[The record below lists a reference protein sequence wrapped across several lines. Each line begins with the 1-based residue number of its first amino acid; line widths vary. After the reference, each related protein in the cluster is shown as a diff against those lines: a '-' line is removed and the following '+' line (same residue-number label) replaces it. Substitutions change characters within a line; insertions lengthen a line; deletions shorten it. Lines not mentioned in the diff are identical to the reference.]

1 MAILPMLRVNIA
13 GHRSN
18 EEEIIK
24 ELQNLGV
31 IEIERIDYEDS
42 SPPEWLPEKLA
53 QTNRELSRVKT
64 SINFLKEYVSS
75 KGGIVDIFVPQ
86 KFSFT
91 EEERANL
98 IEEFQKN
105 SGYETIELWE
115 KSLEDTKNQI
125 ANLIQDKEL
134 LSPFQNINLSIKKM
148 KELKEID
155 VYFCQAKRYEFDSI
169 LKEFSELLGDI
180 AVVSQTPLYVFF
192 IIAAHKS
199 AVGEVKGVLSKY
211 TITTYNMERFS
222 ETPNR
227 EIERIEL
234 RLKELEE
241 KRNKVLE
248 DIKTKGEVL
257 IKGLYIMYDDYQN
270 NYLRYENLNKSVHTK
285 STFFLTGWAR
295 GKDKERIKDVLEKR
309 FRNLY
314 IVFSPPSPEEEPPI
328 ALENNPLVTPFETV
342 TGIYGMPNSKE
353 FDPTPL
359 IAPFFAIFFALCLT
373 DLGYGIILALLSSYL
388 YKTVLI
394 EKTRKKL
401 LRVLLIGGII
411 TIITGAITGGW
422 FGNAPEVFPFM
433 RFLEPIREKFILF
446 DPIKEPVTFLVLS
459 LALGFIQIMFG
470 LGVKMVLNFRRGL
483 YKEAIFDQLFWMLF
497 LIGIPLAAGTTMIE
511 PLKPF
516 SKHITYFVGIM
527 AIGLVS
533 TQGRH
538 QKSIVLK
545 ITSGLGSLYS
555 VIGYLSDVI
564 SYSRL
569 LALGL
574 STGVIATVVNEL
586 VKTFSNIPIFGVI
599 IGILIFIGGHLFN
612 LVINAFG
619 AFVHS
624 SRLQF
629 VEFFTKFFEG
639 GGREFKPLR
648 NISIYTIEK
657 EVKG

>member
-1 MAILPMLRVNIA
+1 
-13 GHRSN
+13 
-18 EEEIIK
+18 
-24 ELQNLGV
+24 
-31 IEIERIDYEDS
+31 
-42 SPPEWLPEKLA
+42 
-53 QTNRELSRVKT
+53 
-64 SINFLKEYVSS
+64 
-75 KGGIVDIFVPQ
+75 
-86 KFSFT
+86 
-91 EEERANL
+91 
-98 IEEFQKN
+98 
-105 SGYETIELWE
+105 
-115 KSLEDTKNQI
+115 
-125 ANLIQDKEL
+125 
-134 LSPFQNINLSIKKM
+134 
-148 KELKEID
+148 
-155 VYFCQAKRYEFDSI
+155 
-169 LKEFSELLGDI
+169 
-180 AVVSQTPLYVFF
+180 
-192 IIAAHKS
+192 
-199 AVGEVKGVLSKY
+199 
-211 TITTYNMERFS
+211 
-222 ETPNR
+222 
-227 EIERIEL
+227 
-234 RLKELEE
+234 
-241 KRNKVLE
+241 
-248 DIKTKGEVL
+248 
-257 IKGLYIMYDDYQN
+257 
-270 NYLRYENLNKSVHTK
+270 
-285 STFFLTGWAR
+285 
-295 GKDKERIKDVLEKR
+295 
-309 FRNLY
+309 
-314 IVFSPPSPEEEPPI
+314 
-328 ALENNPLVTPFETV
+328 
-342 TGIYGMPNSKE
+342 
-353 FDPTPL
+353 
-359 IAPFFAIFFALCLT
+359 
-373 DLGYGIILALLSSYL
+373 
-388 YKTVLI
+388 
-394 EKTRKKL
+394 
-401 LRVLLIGGII
+401 
-411 TIITGAITGGW
+411 
-422 FGNAPEVFPFM
+422 
-433 RFLEPIREKFILF
+433 
-446 DPIKEPVTFLVLS
+446 
-459 LALGFIQIMFG
+459 MFG